1 MSTESLPSLEVG
13 QIVYL
18 IPTGERRVHPAQ
30 VTEEILRRTIS
41 GAETVWMI
49 QLAGSPKSIPLDFE
63 AAEYFVNVE
72 KLRAA
77 LIDRTTQQVNT
88 MVDKTVELAAEAFR
102 RSPSTATQPVS
113 EIMDTLPAMTATVTL
128 PDGTKARVTI

>member
-1 MSTESLPSLEVG
+1 MSTASLPSLEVG

-18 IPTGERRVHPAQ
+18 IPIGERRVHPAQ

-41 GAETVWMI
+41 GSETVWMI
-49 QLAGSPKSIPLDFE
+49 QLAGSPKSIPLDLE

-88 MVDKTVELAAEAFR
+88 MIDKTVELAAEAFR
-102 RSPSTATQPVS
+102 RSPPTTTQPVS
-113 EIMDTLPAMTATVTL
+113 EVMDSLPAMTATVTL